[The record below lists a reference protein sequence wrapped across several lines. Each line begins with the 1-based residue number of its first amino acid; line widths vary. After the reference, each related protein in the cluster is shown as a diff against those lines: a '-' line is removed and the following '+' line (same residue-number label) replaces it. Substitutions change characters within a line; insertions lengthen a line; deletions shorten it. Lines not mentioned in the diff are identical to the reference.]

1 MSQGFSDAEITA
13 LLTEDAHMPACTR
26 HLGFQIDALD
36 FEANALTARA
46 SVREAFRNPN
56 GSVQGGIV
64 SAFLDEAMSAAL
76 LLAVRFT
83 AAVPTL
89 EMKTSFLRPLISQ
102 EVRLEAKVER
112 IGRTFG
118 FSEGRAF
125 DADGRLC
132 AIATATAALKHGDPN
147 A

>member
-1 MSQGFSDAEITA
+1 MSAGFSDAEIRA
-13 LLTEDAHMPACTR
+13 LLTEEAHMPACTR
-26 HLGFQIDALD
+26 HLGFTVEEIDFA
-36 FEANALTARA
+36 AGALTGRA
-46 SVREAFRNPN
+46 QVREEFRNPN

-64 SAFLDEAMSAAL
+64 TAFLDEAMSAAL
-76 LLAVRFT
+76 LVALRFT

-89 EMKTSFLRPLISQ
+89 EMKTSFLRPLMTT

-112 IGRTFG
+112 LGRTVG
-118 FSEGRAF
+118 FSEGRAY